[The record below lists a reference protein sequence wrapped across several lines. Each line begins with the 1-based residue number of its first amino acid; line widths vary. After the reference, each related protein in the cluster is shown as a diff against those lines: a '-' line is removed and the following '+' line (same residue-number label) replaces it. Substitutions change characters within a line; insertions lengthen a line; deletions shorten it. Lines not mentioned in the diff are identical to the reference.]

1 MPKLTL
7 LIVAAILIAAL
18 AVKFSVTSGTLF
30 IEFTSAVKSYYLS
43 AAQRCDEWFS
53 SHFEQVESIERLR
66 EENKRLKEDQV
77 VLNAFAAEI
86 VNLSKLKGY
95 ETPPKF
101 RVRVVRA
108 LSYAELPDM
117 RKIIIDYGDLK
128 PTEVKGLIYN
138 NEAAGIVV
146 DSIGG
151 YAKALLNG
159 DMECSYSVYIGEEK
173 TPGIAMGRSD
183 QEMIVRYIP
192 AWMNVK
198 EGDEVV
204 TNGLD
209 GIFFAG
215 VKVGR
220 VTRVNRLNA
229 YIEAIIKPYYTA
241 FNPDYFYIVESS
253 D

>member
-1 MPKLTL
+1 MLKPVS
-7 LIVAAILIAAL
+7 LIVATILIAAL
-18 AVKFSVTSGTLF
+18 AVKFHITSGTPF
-30 IEFTSAVKSYYLS
+30 VEFTSAIKSYYL
-43 AAQRCDEWFS
+43 AATQQIDEWLEM
-53 SHFEQVESIERLR
+53 HFAQAEAIERLQ
-66 EENKRLKEDQV
+66 EENRQLKQDHV
-77 VLNAFAAEI
+77 VLNAFASEI
-86 VNLSKLKGY
+86 INLSKLKGY
-95 ETPPKF
+95 ETPPNF

-117 RKIIIDYGDLK
+117 RKIIVDYGDLK
-128 PTEVKGLIYN
+128 PTEIKGLIYN

-146 DSIGG
+146 ASVGN

-159 DMECSYSVYIGEEK
+159 DSECSYSVYIGDAR
-173 TPGIAMGRSD
+173 TPGIVMGRSEH
-183 QEMIVRYIP
+183 EMIVRYIP
-192 AWMNVK
+192 AWMSVN

-215 VKVGR
+215 VKVGK
-220 VTRVNRLNA
+220 VVKVNRLNA

-241 FNPDYFYIVESS
+241 FNPDYFYLVETS

>member
-1 MPKLTL
+1 MRRFAL

-18 AVKFSVTSGTLF
+18 SVKFNVTSATPF
-30 IEFTSAVKSYYLS
+30 IEFTAAIKSYYL
-43 AAQRCDEWFS
+43 AAVQRIDEWLDA
-53 SHFEQVESIERLR
+53 HFNQAEAIERLR
-66 EENKRLKEDQV
+66 EENERLKEDRV
-77 VLNAFAAEI
+77 VLSAFAAEI
-86 VNLSKLKGY
+86 INLSKLKGY
-95 ETPPKF
+95 EAPPKF
-101 RVRVVRA
+101 RVKTVRA
-108 LSYAELPDM
+108 LSYAELPNM

-128 PTEVKGLIYN
+128 PTEIKGLIYN

-146 DSIGG
+146 ASIGG

-159 DMECSYSVYIGEEK
+159 DVECSYAVYIGEEK
-173 TPGIAMGRSD
+173 TPGIAMGKSD
-183 QEMIVRYIP
+183 NEMIVRYIP

-215 VKVGR
+215 VKVGK
-220 VTRVNRLNA
+220 VVKVNRLNA
-229 YIEAIIKPYYTA
+229 YIEAIIKPYYSA